1 MNTNR
6 EREVQRERGR
16 EREGERG
23 RERGG
28 ERGRER
34 EGEREKKEE
43 ENKLW
48 DQQTVFKRICPHGAK
63 TIRNH
68 PPLPFFRGPLRG
80 ATGNYGYSSKEQ
92 LMLWSPTLMEAHTQA
107 RALICLVLV
116 PPLVFGS
123 LSFQSPI

>member
-43 ENKLW
+43 ANKFW

-68 PPLPFFRGPLRG
+68 PPSHFL
-80 ATGNYGYSSKEQ
+80 
-92 LMLWSPTLMEAHTQA
+92 EAHYVELPVTMA
-107 RALICLVLV
+107 TLVRSNLCYGA
-116 PPLVFGS
+116 PL
-123 LSFQSPI
+123 